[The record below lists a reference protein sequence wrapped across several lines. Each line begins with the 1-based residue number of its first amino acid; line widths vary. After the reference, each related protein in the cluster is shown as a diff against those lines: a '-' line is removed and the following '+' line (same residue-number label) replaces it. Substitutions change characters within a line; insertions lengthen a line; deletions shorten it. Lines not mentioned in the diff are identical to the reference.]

1 MDSSGVALETSL
13 SAPES
18 APGVGSFL
26 SSEAQSVHEEGPPE
40 QTPPQPR
47 RCAGLM
53 TTVAGVLPRH
63 ERARRRRRKDPSC
76 DACRERK
83 VKV

>member
-1 MDSSGVALETSL
+1 MDSSGIALETSP

-18 APGVGSFL
+18 ALGVGSFP
-26 SSEAQSVHEEGPPE
+26 SSEAQSVHEGGPPE
-40 QTPPQPR
+40 QTPPQPC
-47 RCAGLM
+47 RCAGLV
-53 TTVAGVLPRH
+53 TVAGVLPRH
-63 ERARRRRRKDPSC
+63 ERARGRRRKDPSC